1 MNENGGKWLSAARVK
16 KAVATLLFAL
26 IAVASHLS
34 WINRGIENSFF
45 GEFDKV
51 AEGYFDDSLKRAAY
65 TFAAAR
71 GINGVISVIQ
81 NTSVSVS
88 PAGVGVDLAAGQIL
102 DPVNDLVERFSWV
115 MLVSATSLG
124 IQKILLAMGK
134 YFGFDVLL
142 TISMAVLCI
151 GVWTPKWKYLDLR
164 MAGVKLAVVAFAIRF
179 CVPAAGVAGDG
190 VYKLFLKDTYERAS
204 HNLTSLGEDLAKAEV
219 VPEATPEDAEDKGL
233 IEDARKLYDEARR
246 ALSLRRKIEGMKQG
260 IGEFVDHAVNL
271 IVVFLLQTIVFPLIF
286 LWILVRMTAYL
297 AKKEFSGGS

>member
-1 MNENGGKWLSAARVK
+1 MIESGSKQKAVIHGKR
-16 KAVATLLFAL
+16 AVATFLFAL
-26 IAVASHLS
+26 IAVASHFS
-34 WINRGIENSFF
+34 WINRGVENSFL

-51 AEGYFDDSLKRAAY
+51 AEGYLDESLKRAAY
-65 TFAAAR
+65 TFAVAR

-81 NTSVSVS
+81 DTSVSVS

-134 YFGFDVLL
+134 YFGFDILL
-142 TISMAVLCI
+142 TISMVVLCV
-151 GVWTPKWKYLDLR
+151 GVWTPKWKHLDLR
-164 MAGVKLAVVAFAIRF
+164 MAGAKLAVVAFAIRF

-190 VYKLFLKDTYERAS
+190 VYKLFLQETYERAS
-204 HNLTSLGEDLAKAEV
+204 HNLMSFGEDLAKSEIV
-219 VPEATPEDAEDKGL
+219 SETTRGEAEDKSL
-233 IEDARKLYDEARR
+233 IEDARRLYDEARR

-271 IVVFLLQTIVFPLIF
+271 IVVFLLQTIVFPIVF
-286 LWILVRMTAYL
+286 LWVLVRMTAYL
-297 AKKEFSGGS
+297 AKKEFAAGS

>member
-1 MNENGGKWLSAARVK
+1 MNECGSKKKAAIHLK

-26 IAVASHLS
+26 VAVASHFS
-34 WINRGIENSFF
+34 WINRAIEKSFL

-51 AEGYFDDSLKRAAY
+51 AEGYLDESLKRAAY
-65 TFAAAR
+65 TFAVAR

-81 NTSVSVS
+81 DTSVSVS

-134 YFGFDVLL
+134 YFGFDILL
-142 TISMAVLCI
+142 TISMAVLCV
-151 GVWTPKWKYLDLR
+151 GVWTPKWKQLDLR
-164 MAGVKLAVVAFAIRF
+164 MAGARLAVVAFAIRF

-190 VYKLFLKDTYERAS
+190 VYKLFLQDTYERAS
-204 HNLTSLGEDLAKAEV
+204 HNLTSLGEDLAKSEIS
-219 VPEATPEDAEDKGL
+219 ETPPGEAEDKGI
-233 IEDARKLYDEARR
+233 IEEARRLYDEARR

-271 IVVFLLQTIVFPLIF
+271 IVVFLLQTIVFPVVF
-286 LWILVRMTAYL
+286 LWVLLRMTAYL
-297 AKKEFSGGS
+297 AKKEFSAGS